1 MNIPTDLRYTSD
13 HEWIRLEGDIATVGV
28 TDYAQGE
35 LGDIVFVE
43 LPAVGTTVE
52 AGAAVGVVESVKA
65 ASDIFSPV
73 SGDITEVND
82 DLDSEPSLANSEP
95 TGRGWFFK
103 LKLSVPAEI
112 ESLMNEI
119 SYKEFIAD

>member
-1 MNIPTDLRYTSD
+1 MTIKYSED
-13 HEWIRLEGDIATVGV
+13 HEWVAMEGDIGTIGI
-28 TDYAQGE
+28 TDHAQSL

-65 ASDIFSPV
+65 ASDIFTPV

>member
-1 MNIPTDLRYTSD
+1 MTIKYSED
-13 HEWIRLEGDIATVGV
+13 HEWIAIEGDIGTIGI
-28 TDYAQGE
+28 TDHAQSL

-43 LPAVGTTVE
+43 LPTVGTTVE
-52 AGAAVGVVESVKA
+52 AGASVGVVESVKA
-65 ASDIFSPV
+65 ASDIFTPV

-82 DLDSEPSLANSEP
+82 ELDSEPSLANSEP

-103 LKLSVPAEI
+103 IKLSVPAEL

-119 SYKEFIAD
+119 AYKEFIAD

>member
-1 MNIPTDLRYTSD
+1 MTIKYSED
-13 HEWIRLEGDIATVGV
+13 HEWIAIEGDIGTIGI
-28 TDYAQGE
+28 TDHAQSL

-43 LPAVGTTVE
+43 QPTVGTTVE
-52 AGAAVGVVESVKA
+52 AGAGVGVVESVKA
-65 ASDIFSPV
+65 ASDIFTPV

-103 LKLSVPAEI
+103 IKISVPAEL
-112 ESLMNEI
+112 ERLMNEVA
-119 SYKEFIAD
+119 YKEFIAD

>member
-1 MNIPTDLRYTSD
+1 MTIKYSED
-13 HEWIRLEGDIATVGV
+13 HEWIAIEGDIGTIGI
-28 TDYAQGE
+28 TDHAQSL

-43 LPAVGTTVE
+43 LPTAGTTVE

-65 ASDIFSPV
+65 ASDIFTPV

-103 LKLSVPAEI
+103 IKLSVPAEI